1 MDWFVSWILI
11 PAIPLSFLILSFK
24 MGHTRF
30 MNAFRRFAAY
40 WFVCLGTL
48 AVVGTIAAIV
58 WPSSVEESQASIGTQ
73 LSIIIVFGL
82 VVVVGLLMLR
92 MPSYRPDLGDTMRF
106 MSTEPWSEELARR
119 QGRSPWTGDPR
130 PTSTGVPPSQPRA
143 I

>member
-1 MDWFVSWILI
+1 MDWFVSWILA
-11 PAIPLSFLILSFK
+11 PAILLSMPLLSFK
-24 MGHTRF
+24 MGHARF

-40 WFVCLGTL
+40 WFVCLGTI
-48 AVVGTIAAIV
+48 AVVGTIAVIV
-58 WPSSVEESQASIGTQ
+58 RPSSVEGSEASTGAQ
-73 LSIIIVFGL
+73 LSIIVVFGL

-92 MPSYRPDLGDTMRF
+92 MPTYRPDLGDTMRF
-106 MSTEPWSEELARR
+106 MSTEPWPEELARR

>member
-1 MDWFVSWILI
+1 MDWFVSWILT
-11 PAIPLSFLILSFK
+11 PAMLLSMPLLSFK
-24 MGHTRF
+24 MGHARF

-40 WFVCLGTL
+40 WFVCLGTI
-48 AVVGTIAAIV
+48 AVVGTIAVIV
-58 WPSSVEESQASIGTQ
+58 WPSAVEESEASIGTL

-92 MPSYRPDLGDTMRF
+92 MPAYRPDLGDTMRF
-106 MSTEPWSEELARR
+106 MSTEPWPEELARR
-119 QGRSPWTGDPR
+119 RGRSPWTGDPR